1 MHDFMLYF
9 IPYDMTVL
17 KITPL
22 KLILPITK
30 MLCALSNFPWR
41 RVVWSCQIG
50 PF

>member
-30 MLCALSNFPWR
+30 MLCVRFPTSR
-41 RVVWSCQIG
+41 G
-50 PF
+50 GG